1 MHSTVSVLAPA
12 LKVHERAP
20 LAPLFEQLFGPHFES
35 NKKTRVNSGADELR
49 DYCQQTPHIPTMDN
63 PLKWWAQNANRFPRL
78 AKLSRSYLA
87 TPAPQV
93 NGCFPWQAPLSPD
106 SGQASFPHM
115 LTLWSSLTQTK
126 KPGRVDILI
135 EEDSDSE

>member
-1 MHSTVSVLAPA
+1 MEANVGDEDADIAAEVLQNAPA
-12 LKVHERAP
+12 KH
-20 LAPLFEQLFGPHFES
+20 LFGPHFES
-35 NKKTRVNSGADELR
+35 NKKTRDNSGADELR

-78 AKLSRSYLA
+78 AKLSRSYVA

-93 NGCFPWQAPLSPD
+93 NGYFPWQAPLSPD

-115 LTLWSSLTQTK
+115 LMLWSSLTQTK
-126 KPGRVDILI
+126 KPGSYRGGQ
-135 EEDSDSE
+135 